1 MMVLM
6 RTNTIGVVHWEA
18 LDVGSDG
25 ELILVIIPAY
35 FQSHH
40 LPYLESVL
48 QSRLATLL
56 ESGMSLSLNPGQLS
70 SSPNSTSYEPGSIVL
85 AGLSKPWP
93 NPVELRSTLDAA
105 FVEAGEIE
113 EKQRELLDDLAKH
126 FRGSTLASGKSPS

>member
-1 MMVLM
+1 MMVTM

-48 QSRLATLL
+48 KSRLATLL
-56 ESGMSLSLNPGQLS
+56 ESGVSLSFHPGELS
-70 SSPNSTSYEPGSIVL
+70 KSPNHTNSEP
-85 AGLSKPWP
+85 
-93 NPVELRSTLDAA
+93 
-105 FVEAGEIE
+105 
-113 EKQRELLDDLAKH
+113 
-126 FRGSTLASGKSPS
+126 